1 MAGVDPARS
10 FSKHGYV
17 TIQIRMKTKMQSL
30 KTMFTVAVVTFV
42 LAVTGCG
49 SKDTTTQQ
57 DMQKAANDAGDAIK
71 EAADAVKQAGEKVA
85 QDVKETSQKV
95 AKDAAA
101 KAEELAAPVNA
112 KAQEILNSTQK
123 FISEGK
129 LQEALTKWKQL
140 AGEKLSAEQQALA
153 DKLKAQLDKVGSA
166 PAK

>member
-1 MAGVDPARS
+1 
-10 FSKHGYV
+10 
-17 TIQIRMKTKMQSL
+17 MKTKMQSL

-49 SKDTTTQQ
+49 NKDNTTQQ
-57 DMQKAANDAGDAIK
+57 DMQKAANHAGDAIK

-101 KAEELAAPVNA
+101 KAEELAAPINA
-112 KAQEILNSTQK
+112 KAQEVLNSTQK
-123 FISEGK
+123 FISEGRI
-129 LQEALTKWKQL
+129 QEALDKWKQL
-140 AGEKLSAEQQALA
+140 AGEKLSAEQKAMA
-153 DKLKAQLDKVGSA
+153 DKLKAQLDKLSGT